1 MNIKEILQLVER
13 FDASKATRLQL
24 KSGDTELLL
33 ESGPLQNVC
42 TSTANPGTVSQSVN
56 ENTRNSGQTVTSE
69 NGNKGTVGGGKAAE
83 KSKATEPGIEGIPVK
98 APLVGTF
105 YCAPSPE
112 DNPFVSVGQ
121 SVKKGD
127 VIGIIEA
134 MKLMNEITAPES
146 GVVKSILAQNG
157 NMVEYGEVLMMLE

>member
-1 MNIKEILQLVER
+1 MSIKEILQLVER

-33 ESGPLQNVC
+33 ESTPLQNVC
-42 TSTANPGTVSQSVN
+42 VSTVNAGTGSQPVSVSAGYENKDAGGAGKVTETSD
-56 ENTRNSGQTVTSE
+56 VT
-69 NGNKGTVGGGKAAE
+69 T
-83 KSKATEPGIEGIPVK
+83 PGINGIPVK

>member
-1 MNIKEILQLVER
+1 MDIKEIVQLMEC

-33 ESGPLQNVC
+33 ESAAVQMVC
-42 TSTANPGTVSQSVN
+42 TQPVPATDAGQPVGANRVTVVQQTMTGNGNEMVSDREKAVPVSQTTEQN
-56 ENTRNSGQTVTSE
+56 LSGT
-69 NGNKGTVGGGKAAE
+69 
-83 KSKATEPGIEGIPVK
+83 PVK

-112 DNPFVSVGQ
+112 DKPFVTVGQ
-121 SVKKGD
+121 GVKKGD

-134 MKLMNEITAPES
+134 MKLMNEITAPED
-146 GVVKSILAQNG
+146 GVVKNIFAENG
-157 NMVEYGEVLMMLE
+157 NMVEYGEVLMVLE